1 MEFTGRMVIT
11 SGAGSTSITVTA
23 GVAGQTATSV
33 LRWVFLGNKCPAN
46 PCCCGESIQAF
57 RPGTITGSTP
67 VCQNTAGLVYS
78 VAPVAN
84 ATSLYMDVTAGW
96 SISSGSG
103 TNSITVTSGV
113 AGGTISVA
121 AVNFCG
127 SSDAPQ
133 SININPV
140 SATNNTG

>member
-1 MEFTGRMVIT
+1 MSPSRP
-11 SGAGSTSITVTA
+11 SA
-23 GVAGQTATSV
+23 
-33 LRWVFLGNKCPAN
+33 
-46 PCCCGESIQAF
+46 
-57 RPGTITGSTP
+57 PGTITGSTP

-84 ATSLYMDVTAGW
+84 ATSYTWTLPAGW
-96 SISSGSG
+96 SISSSSG

-140 SATNNTG
+140 SATNNTGWTDNNGPKTSMRSWSMMEEVKEGVSQIPIVFNPNRCNDQFFRIETDQ